1 MTKTLV
7 LLTLIFSATTS
18 VFAGNLQPT
27 SAPGPTMKTLN
38 EVEPRIPISA
48 ATTPGD
54 LSSKFKITQPGSYYL
69 TENITSNFKH
79 GILIASKDVTLDLSG
94 YRIYSSW
101 TLAPIGTNFDFDGI
115 SISAGQSNIEIKNG
129 SIVSNT
135 GPTSL
140 GTSKGFRYGIN
151 GDINPLP
158 NDIKINN
165 VKIHN
170 CRETAFFLP
179 GDHINIEGCNI
190 VGNAN
195 GLSASFVYVIR
206 AGDSSSI
213 VNNIV
218 SGNAISTNAAVYAIS
233 VSSNSR
239 VLNNIV
245 TRNGKDSTSIRA
257 VSVSSHSIISG
268 NVVTFNGE
276 NAVSQVRGISAG
288 SRCRIIGNTISDNGY
303 NGGLNTQGIYA
314 RESCLI
320 TDNVVCD
327 NSIASD
333 SPGYGIETSRNC
345 FIDRNLITGN
355 NGTNLYALTPKTIGT
370 NHIE

>member
-1 MTKTLV
+1 MKKTLV
-7 LLTLIFSATTS
+7 LLTLIFLATTS
-18 VFAGNLQPT
+18 VFAGNLQPS
-27 SAPGPTMKTLN
+27 SAPGPTMKTLD
-38 EVEPRIPISA
+38 EVEPRIPISD

-69 TENITSNFKH
+69 TSNFTSNFKH
-79 GILIASKDVTLDLSG
+79 GILIASSDVTIDLMG

-115 SISAGQSNIEIKNG
+115 SISAEQSNIEIKNG
-129 SIVSNT
+129 SIISDT
-135 GPTSL
+135 AASSF
-140 GTSKGFRYGIN
+140 GTSKGFRYGIDGN
-151 GDINPLP
+151 ISPFP

-170 CRETAFFLP
+170 CRETAIFLP
-179 GDHINIEGCNI
+179 GDHINIEGCNV
-190 VGNAN
+190 VGNASN
-195 GLSASFVYVIR
+195 LSASYVYVIR

-213 VNNIV
+213 VNNVV

-233 VSSNSR
+233 ALSNSR
-239 VLNNIV
+239 VLNNTI

-268 NVVTFNGE
+268 NVITFNGE

-303 NGGLNTQGIYA
+303 NGDLNTQGIYA

-327 NSIASD
+327 NSINSGVL
-333 SPGYGIETSRNC
+333 GYGIETSRSC
-345 FIDRNLITGN
+345 FIDRNMITGN

-370 NHIE
+370 NHTE